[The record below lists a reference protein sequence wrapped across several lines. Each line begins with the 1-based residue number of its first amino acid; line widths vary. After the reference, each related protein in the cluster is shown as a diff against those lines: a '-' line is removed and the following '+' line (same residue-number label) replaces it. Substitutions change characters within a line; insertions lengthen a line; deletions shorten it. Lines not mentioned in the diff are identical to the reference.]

1 MILKL
6 QTLVQA
12 SSVLLVTIK
21 HGKETVDWKKENLCS
36 PGAKLKKSIFFNLL
50 NTKMLIIHDLNF
62 SQTIVKHSLR

>member
-36 PGAKLKKSIFFNLL
+36 PGEKLKKSIFF
-50 NTKMLIIHDLNF
+50 
-62 SQTIVKHSLR
+62 